1 MRSKR
6 QSAVNNLDEQV
17 HHSSASLSESKVP
30 SMMLRAKAGEGFN
43 FLAFGGGPEGPN
55 LLIKEERPVRRI
67 LSVNVVWNSLS
78 GPL

>member
-30 SMMLRAKAGEGFN
+30 SMMLPAKAGDGFN
-43 FLAFGGGPEGPN
+43 FLAFDYGGPEGPN
-55 LLIKEERPVRRI
+55 LLIKEERPVRRTF
-67 LSVNVVWNSLS
+67 SVNVWNSLS